1 MKQRGAVAQFSVL
14 QCRDVSIPFYLQEIT
29 LLSLLAGVLAV
40 DDRAGWQ
47 GLWAHPVVVAV
58 IVGLIF
64 NDFTTAV
71 SVGVVLE
78 LVWLSVLP
86 MRGVRRPD
94 AVAGSVVGIGT
105 AVLLVRHTGDLRIEF
120 IVALAAV
127 LGLIAGELAG
137 SIGRRFHRVRERRLG
152 RFAPPAESRPLQHR
166 LLLHLCYSVGFIF
179 GVELLLVAVMLPV
192 SAVVAE
198 RLTAVA
204 GPSVADG
211 SRWWVHI
218 IPVLGAGALI
228 QMYWLKQQSRYL
240 VLSAAV
246 ILLLLWIT

>member
-1 MKQRGAVAQFSVL
+1 M
-14 QCRDVSIPFYLQEIT
+14 SIPFYLEEIT

-47 GLWAHPVVVAV
+47 GLVAHPVVSSTV
-58 IVGLIF
+58 VGLIF
-64 NDFTTAV
+64 GDFATGV

-94 AVAGSVVGIGT
+94 AVAGSIVGAGT
-105 AVLLVRHTGDLRIEF
+105 ACLLVRHTGDLRLEF

-137 SIGRRFHRVRERRLG
+137 SIGRRIHRARERRLG
-152 RFAPPAESRPLQHR
+152 RFNPPAESRPLQRR
-166 LLLHLCYSVGFIF
+166 LLLYLLYSISFIF
-179 GVELLLVAVMLPV
+179 GAEVLLVAVMLPL
-192 SAVVAE
+192 SAMAAE
-198 RLTAVA
+198 WFTSVA
-204 GPSVADG
+204 GTSVATG
-211 SRWWVHI
+211 AHWWVDI

-228 QMYWLKQQSRYL
+228 QMYWHKQQNRYL
-240 VLSAAV
+240 VLSAV
-246 ILLLLWIT
+246 VVLLLLWIT